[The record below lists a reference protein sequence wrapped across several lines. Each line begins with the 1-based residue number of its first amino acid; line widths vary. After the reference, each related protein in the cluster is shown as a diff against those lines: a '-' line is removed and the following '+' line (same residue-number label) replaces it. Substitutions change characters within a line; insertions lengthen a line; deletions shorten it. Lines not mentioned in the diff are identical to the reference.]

1 MVVRLLDFMQ
11 RVAERHEKV
20 LSRRDM
26 IRRGLRRPLRLLE
39 RQSLSVPSRVK
50 GAHRGGLELPW

>member
-26 IRRGLRRPLRLLE
+26 IDHRIPKDDNKI
-39 RQSLSVPSRVK
+39 SRSDCTCSGHGVIVK
-50 GAHRGGLELPW
+50 TNLKS